1 MDLQE
6 RLGTTRWGRW
16 ELAWGKRTYV
26 MGIINATPDSFSGD
40 GLEHNVE
47 SAVEQ
52 GLRFQAEGA
61 DIVDVGGESTR
72 PGSTAVD
79 AEEEMRRILPVIRGL
94 ASSLDI
100 PISVDTYKSEV
111 ARAAIDAGAS
121 IINDVWGLKHDPDM
135 AALAAKEGVPVVLMH
150 NQNGTDYADLVP
162 DVMSGLRSS
171 LSLALEA
178 GVPIENV
185 ILDPGM
191 GFGKTAEHN
200 LEILRR
206 LAEFKDLGRP
216 LLVGMSR
223 KRTIGYVLDAP
234 VDDRVEGTA
243 ATVALSVANGA
254 DIVRVHDVKVMA
266 RVARMS
272 DAVVRGW
279 ERPPDICMSEVT
291 AYLGLGSNL
300 GDRETHLRKALS
312 LLGDAGEIIALSS
325 VYETEPWGYAE
336 QPSFLNM
343 VCGFRTSLSPP
354 ELLALAQEVERRL
367 GRVRTIRYGPR
378 TMDVDILLYGDL
390 VLDTPDLQI
399 PHPRIPER
407 AFVLAPLVEI
417 ASDMEH
423 PTLKRPIRALLA
435 DAPGRET
442 VVKLG
447 ALSPGEIP

>member
-1 MDLQE
+1 MSLQE

-40 GLEHNVE
+40 GLEYNVE

-52 GLRFQAEGA
+52 GLQFQAEGA
-61 DIVDVGGESTR
+61 DVVDVGGESTR

-94 ASSLDI
+94 ASRLDI

-111 ARAAIDAGAS
+111 ARAGHRRRRFHHQRHLGLQTRPGHGSARRKRGCAGCADAQPE
-121 IINDVWGLKHDPDM
+121 WEPTT
-135 AALAAKEGVPVVLMH
+135 
-150 NQNGTDYADLVP
+150 QNLVP

-178 GVPIENV
+178 GVPVENV

-279 ERPPDICMSEVT
+279 EGVPST
-291 AYLGLGSNL
+291 A
-300 GDRETHLRKALS
+300 
-312 LLGDAGEIIALSS
+312 
-325 VYETEPWGYAE
+325 
-336 QPSFLNM
+336 
-343 VCGFRTSLSPP
+343 
-354 ELLALAQEVERRL
+354 
-367 GRVRTIRYGPR
+367 
-378 TMDVDILLYGDL
+378 
-390 VLDTPDLQI
+390 
-399 PHPRIPER
+399 
-407 AFVLAPLVEI
+407 
-417 ASDMEH
+417 
-423 PTLKRPIRALLA
+423 
-435 DAPGRET
+435 
-442 VVKLG
+442 
-447 ALSPGEIP
+447 